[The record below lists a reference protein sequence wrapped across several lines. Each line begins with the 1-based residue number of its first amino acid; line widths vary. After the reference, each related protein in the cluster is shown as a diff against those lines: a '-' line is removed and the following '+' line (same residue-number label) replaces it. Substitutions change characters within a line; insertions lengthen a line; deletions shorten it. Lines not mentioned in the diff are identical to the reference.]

1 MGMNRIKVLR
11 NEAGLSLR
19 ELGKKVEITFST
31 LGLLETE
38 KQPLRQHH
46 IERLSSFFN
55 CSADYSSHC
64 FRHTRASELGSKC
77 ENIGDVIFCA
87 KWLGHSPS
95 MFLNTYC
102 HNISN
107 KIDNKFLV

>member
-1 MGMNRIKVLR
+1 MNRIRVLR

-19 ELGKKVEITFST
+19 ELGKKVGITFST

-55 CSADYSSHC
+55 CSADYLLGKSDEGIGVYFNDDYKMISHKKYIDLI
-64 FRHTRASELGSKC
+64 SQ
-77 ENIGDVIFCA
+77 
-87 KWLGHSPS
+87 
-95 MFLNTYC
+95 YC
-102 HNISN
+102 Y
-107 KIDNKFLV
+107 